1 MMIKA
6 DWALFIWYSAFI
18 LMIGTI
24 GISCILA
31 MQEIAWLYLL
41 MLVPCEFTLLDYT
54 NKSLIRKGII

>member
-18 LMIGTI
+18 LITGTI

-31 MQEIAWLYLL
+31 MREIAWLCLL
-41 MLVPCEFTLLDYT
+41 MLTPFEFILLDYT

>member
-18 LMIGTI
+18 LITGTI
-24 GISCILA
+24 GISCVLA
-31 MQEIAWLYLL
+31 IQEIAWLCLL
-41 MLVPCEFTLLDYT
+41 MFVPCEFTLLDYT